1 MMKGVIIL
9 NYSLSVLNKLKDIK
23 EDKDIKTLSSAIF
36 PGTHCPLFGVALTA
50 SYVKD
55 MAMLVIGTSEC
66 TYYTKV
72 FSNNRQKGMDKVYSL
87 VMKEK
92 EVVFGAYEQVK
103 MAIEHI
109 IEYEKPSGIMVVTTC
124 VPELIGED
132 YKDLESS
139 ENNFGIPIFVVQTE
153 HYKCNSHIPG
163 MMRALNSFC
172 NIMQKQDDL
181 DGVNILGH
189 RQSGIENTEL
199 FKVLTSKCIKVN
211 VIIPS
216 KCTIETIKTAPKAK
230 LNIVTDMIALE
241 LAENMKKNFDI
252 PYVFF
257 DKNMDKK
264 IINNNYKMISEL
276 LSIDLTKYLESMEKE
291 YDECLEKIKKIT
303 FGKSFIYGNTPMMP
317 CETSSFLIDLG
328 MIPKLIQLKELYNV
342 DLKWKKYIVDKGY
355 NPYVTRIANIAPLRE
370 LYSEIGADIYI
381 GHENPMLLKSKGL
394 KQITLDNNAQKIGY
408 ELPIAIM
415 NDLINKFK
423 D

>member
-23 EDKDIKTLSSAIF
+23 DDKDIKALSSAIF

-139 ENNFGIPIFVVQTE
+139 ENN
-153 HYKCNSHIPG
+153 
-163 MMRALNSFC
+163 FC

-328 MIPKLIQLKELYNV
+328 MIPKLIQLRELYNV

>member
-9 NYSLSVLNKLKDIK
+9 NYSLSALNKLKDIK

-36 PGTHCPLFGVALTA
+36 SGTHCPLFGVALTA

-139 ENNFGIPIFVVQTE
+139 ENN
-153 HYKCNSHIPG
+153 
-163 MMRALNSFC
+163 FC

-328 MIPKLIQLKELYNV
+328 MIPKLIQLRELYNV
-342 DLKWKKYIVDKGY
+342 DLK
-355 NPYVTRIANIAPLRE
+355 
-370 LYSEIGADIYI
+370 
-381 GHENPMLLKSKGL
+381 
-394 KQITLDNNAQKIGY
+394 
-408 ELPIAIM
+408 
-415 NDLINKFK
+415 
-423 D
+423 

>member
-1 MMKGVIIL
+1 MIL
-9 NYSLSVLNKLKDIK
+9 NYSLSILNKLQDIK
-23 EDKDIKTLSSAIF
+23 EDKDIKALSHAIF

-55 MAMLVIGTSEC
+55 MVMLVVGTSEC

-103 MAIEHI
+103 KAISHI

-132 YKDLESS
+132 YQALQDED
-139 ENNFGIPIFVVQTE
+139 NNFGVPVFVVQTE

-163 MMRALNSFC
+163 MVRALNSFC
-172 NIMQKQDDL
+172 SIMEKQSSL
-181 DGVNILGH
+181 EGVNILGH
-189 RQSGIENTEL
+189 RQSGIEDTEL
-199 FKVLTSKCIKVN
+199 FKVLTDKEIKVN

-216 KCTIETIKTAPKAK
+216 KCTIETIKIAPKAK
-230 LNIVTDMIALE
+230 LNIVTDMIALD
-241 LAENMKKNFDI
+241 LAENMKKNFDT

-257 DKNMDKK
+257 DKNMNKE

-276 LSIDLTKYLESMEKE
+276 LDIDLAEHIETMEIE
-291 YDECLEKIKKIT
+291 YDKCLEKIKVFT
-303 FGKSFIYGNTPMMP
+303 LGKSFIYGNTPMMP

-328 MIPKLIQLKELYNV
+328 MIPKFIQLRELYDV
-342 DLKWKKYIVDKGY
+342 DLKWKKYILDKGY
-355 NPYVTRIANIAPLRE
+355 NPFITRIANIAPLRE
-370 LYSEIGADIYI
+370 LYDEIQADIYI

-408 ELPIAIM
+408 ELPIGIM
-415 NDLINKFK
+415 KDLINKFRN
-423 D
+423 

>member
-139 ENNFGIPIFVVQTE
+139 ENN
-153 HYKCNSHIPG
+153 
-163 MMRALNSFC
+163 FC

-317 CETSSFLIDLG
+317 CETSSF
-328 MIPKLIQLKELYNV
+328 
-342 DLKWKKYIVDKGY
+342 
-355 NPYVTRIANIAPLRE
+355 
-370 LYSEIGADIYI
+370 
-381 GHENPMLLKSKGL
+381 
-394 KQITLDNNAQKIGY
+394 
-408 ELPIAIM
+408 
-415 NDLINKFK
+415 
-423 D
+423 

>member
-92 EVVFGAYEQVK
+92 EAVFGAYEQVK

-139 ENNFGIPIFVVQTE
+139 ENN
-153 HYKCNSHIPG
+153 
-163 MMRALNSFC
+163 FC

-328 MIPKLIQLKELYNV
+328 MIPKLIQLRELYNV

>member
-1 MMKGVIIL
+1 MKGVIIL
-9 NYSLSVLNKLKDIK
+9 NYSLSALNKLKDIK

-36 PGTHCPLFGVALTA
+36 SGTHCPLFGVALTA

-139 ENNFGIPIFVVQTE
+139 ENN
-153 HYKCNSHIPG
+153 
-163 MMRALNSFC
+163 FC

-328 MIPKLIQLKELYNV
+328 MIPKLIQLRELYNV

>member
-139 ENNFGIPIFVVQTE
+139 ENN
-153 HYKCNSHIPG
+153 
-163 MMRALNSFC
+163 FC

-328 MIPKLIQLKELYNV
+328 MIPKLIQLRELYNV

-355 NPYVTRIANIAPLRE
+355 NPYVTRIANIALLRE

>member
-23 EDKDIKTLSSAIF
+23 EDEDIKTLSSAIF

-139 ENNFGIPIFVVQTE
+139 ENN
-153 HYKCNSHIPG
+153 
-163 MMRALNSFC
+163 FC

-328 MIPKLIQLKELYNV
+328 MIPKLIQLRELYNV